1 MYFNINKTKRNFILY
16 ISALFDIGKL
26 VKNMNINFDFSEK
39 IKYLLD
45 NTKNISLDKQNMYL
59 NSNIINNNFKII
71 ENELNS
77 MYEKTRILED
87 IIDYMKLYIN
97 NEIENYMLD
106 CRNLLKDIEV
116 LSDINLKEEI
126 NYTAINVPFIYNT
139 LEYIDRDGT
148 VLKNCDIYNN
158 KIVLSQN
165 KDITVQI
172 NSVSIVRNEALFNL
186 ETINDNKDNI
196 IYNKPYLIEYEL
208 DSIVNNGINELIRL
222 NFNKEEIIN
231 TIRIDLINC
240 NLKSI
245 RYIYANNTIEEE
257 ENLNTENIENKK
269 IIGIEFLINAS
280 NYDINKKNIN
290 INTNNSFENK

>member
-16 ISALFDIGKL
+16 IFALFDIGKL

-45 NTKNISLDKQNMYL
+45 NTKNISLEKQNMYL

-245 RYIYANNTIEEE
+245 RYIYANNIIEEE

>member
-45 NTKNISLDKQNMYL
+45 NTKNISLEKQNMYL

-231 TIRIDLINC
+231 TVRIDLINC

-245 RYIYANNTIEEE
+245 RYIYNTIEEE

>member
-45 NTKNISLDKQNMYL
+45 NTKNISLEKQNMYL

-126 NYTAINVPFIYNT
+126 NYTGRNVPFIYNT

-208 DSIVNNGINELIRL
+208 DSIVMYLNTSSYSFFSFNVSLLIISLMQFTIVIRL
-222 NFNKEEIIN
+222 
-231 TIRIDLINC
+231 
-240 NLKSI
+240 
-245 RYIYANNTIEEE
+245 
-257 ENLNTENIENKK
+257 
-269 IIGIEFLINAS
+269 
-280 NYDINKKNIN
+280 
-290 INTNNSFENK
+290 

>member
-45 NTKNISLDKQNMYL
+45 NTKNISLEKQNMYL

-106 CRNLLKDIEV
+106 CRNLLKDIEI

-231 TIRIDLINC
+231 TVRIDLINC

-245 RYIYANNTIEEE
+245 RYIYANNIIEEE

>member
-45 NTKNISLDKQNMYL
+45 NTKNISLEKQNMYL

-126 NYTAINVPFIYNT
+126 NYTAINVPFIYNA

-245 RYIYANNTIEEE
+245 RYIYANNIIEEE

>member
-45 NTKNISLDKQNMYL
+45 NTKNISLEKQNMYL

-106 CRNLLKDIEV
+106 CRNLLKDIEI

-139 LEYIDRDGT
+139 LEYLDRDGT

-158 KIVLSQN
+158 KIVLSRN

-172 NSVSIVRNEALFNL
+172 NSISIIRNEVLFNL
-186 ETINDNKDNI
+186 ETFDDNKDNI
-196 IYNKPYLIEYEL
+196 IYNKPYLVKYEL
-208 DSIVNNGINELIRL
+208 DSIVKNGIDELVRI

-231 TIRIDLINC
+231 TLKIDLINC

-245 RYIYANNTIEEE
+245 KYIYSNNIIEEE
-257 ENLNTENIENKK
+257 ENLNTKNIENKK
-269 IIGIEFLINAS
+269 LIAIEFLINAS
-280 NYDINKKNIN
+280 NYKINKKNID
-290 INTNNSFENK
+290 INTDNSFENK

>member
-45 NTKNISLDKQNMYL
+45 NTKNISLEKQNMYL

-231 TIRIDLINC
+231 TIRIDFINC

-245 RYIYANNTIEEE
+245 RYIYANNIIEEE

>member
-45 NTKNISLDKQNMYL
+45 NTKSISLEKQNMYL

-231 TIRIDLINC
+231 TVRIDLINC

-245 RYIYANNTIEEE
+245 RYIYANNIIEEE

>member
-45 NTKNISLDKQNMYL
+45 NTKNISLEKQNMYL
-59 NSNIINNNFKII
+59 NSNTINNNFKII

-245 RYIYANNTIEEE
+245 RYIYANNIIEEE

>member
-1 MYFNINKTKRNFILY
+1 
-16 ISALFDIGKL
+16 
-26 VKNMNINFDFSEK
+26 MNINFDFSEK

-45 NTKNISLDKQNMYL
+45 NTKDIYLEKQNLYL
-59 NSNIINNNFKII
+59 NSNIINNNFKTI
-71 ENELNS
+71 ENELNF

-97 NEIENYMLD
+97 NEIKNYMLD
-106 CRNLLKDIEV
+106 CRNLLKDIEI

-139 LEYIDRDGT
+139 LEYLDRDGT

-158 KIVLSQN
+158 KIVLSRN

-172 NSVSIVRNEALFNL
+172 NSISIIRNEVLFNL
-186 ETINDNKDNI
+186 ETFDDNKDNI
-196 IYNKPYLIEYEL
+196 IYNKPYLVKYEL
-208 DSIVNNGINELIRL
+208 DSIVKNGIDELVRI

-231 TIRIDLINC
+231 TLKIDLINC

-245 RYIYANNTIEEE
+245 KYIYSNNIIEEE
-257 ENLNTENIENKK
+257 ENLNTKNIENKK
-269 IIGIEFLINAS
+269 LIAIEFLINAS
-280 NYDINKKNIN
+280 NYKINKKNID
-290 INTNNSFENK
+290 INTDNSFENK

>member
-16 ISALFDIGKL
+16 ISALFDIRKL

-45 NTKNISLDKQNMYL
+45 NTKNISLEKQNMYL

-148 VLKNCDIYNN
+148 VLKNCDIY
-158 KIVLSQN
+158 I
-165 KDITVQI
+165 
-172 NSVSIVRNEALFNL
+172 
-186 ETINDNKDNI
+186 
-196 IYNKPYLIEYEL
+196 
-208 DSIVNNGINELIRL
+208 
-222 NFNKEEIIN
+222 
-231 TIRIDLINC
+231 
-240 NLKSI
+240 
-245 RYIYANNTIEEE
+245 
-257 ENLNTENIENKK
+257 
-269 IIGIEFLINAS
+269 
-280 NYDINKKNIN
+280 
-290 INTNNSFENK
+290 

>member
-45 NTKNISLDKQNMYL
+45 NTKNISLEKQNMYL

>member
-45 NTKNISLDKQNMYL
+45 NTKNISLEKQNMYL

-106 CRNLLKDIEV
+106 CRNLLKDIEI

-231 TIRIDLINC
+231 TVRIDLINC

>member
-1 MYFNINKTKRNFILY
+1 
-16 ISALFDIGKL
+16 
-26 VKNMNINFDFSEK
+26 MNIDFDFSEK

>member
-45 NTKNISLDKQNMYL
+45 NTKNISLEKQNMYL

-208 DSIVNNGINELIRL
+208 DSIVMYLNTSSYSFFSFNVSLLIISLMQFTIVIRL
-222 NFNKEEIIN
+222 
-231 TIRIDLINC
+231 
-240 NLKSI
+240 
-245 RYIYANNTIEEE
+245 
-257 ENLNTENIENKK
+257 
-269 IIGIEFLINAS
+269 
-280 NYDINKKNIN
+280 
-290 INTNNSFENK
+290 